1 MNSISLSPSSG
12 LPVRPYMHPKLTAL
26 FFAQLLPTI
35 ALGSMSVSP
44 AAAKPANCAESA
56 SAACYF
62 SFEPA
67 GVKGRLHYYASQSP
81 VTGTPGP
88 APVRALIA
96 VHGHSRDA
104 NRTFNAALLAV
115 KRANV
120 INKTLVVAPVF
131 QVAASIASKCQTVG
145 VPKAQEGDLLWT
157 CGTWLKG
164 GAASNDGDFTS
175 FAALDALITELGRR
189 WPSLHSITIVG
200 FSAGAQ
206 MVQHYIAFAAAQDA
220 GDVAIRYV
228 VADPGTWLYFNDL
241 RPQPVL
247 DGQAVDWSKCSGGA
261 DFLGNCKLE
270 FTKMKAQCP
279 RFNRWKYGTA
289 GLPESLR
296 RGAAQARAR
305 YAEADIRYLEGALDS
320 GAAFG
325 AAYKILDKSCAAS
338 AQGPYRLQRGIA
350 YAQYDRTVLAPGK
363 QRKVV
368 VVPGCA
374 HDAACV
380 FASDAARAALFG
392 P

>member
-1 MNSISLSPSSG
+1 
-12 LPVRPYMHPKLTAL
+12 MHPRPTAL
-26 FFAQLLPTI
+26 FFAQLLLTI
-35 ALGSMSVSP
+35 ALGSMSADT
-44 AAAKPANCAESA
+44 AAAKPANCADRA

-67 GVKGRLHYYASQSP
+67 GVNGRLHYYASQSP

-88 APVRALIA
+88 APVRALVA

-104 NRTFNAALLAV
+104 NRAFNAALLAA

-120 INKTLVVAPVF
+120 INETLVVAPVF
-131 QVAASIASKCQTVG
+131 QVATGNAAKCQTGG

-164 GAASNDGDFTS
+164 GAASDGKGFTS
-175 FAALDALITELGRR
+175 FAALDALITELVRR
-189 WPSLHSITIVG
+189 WPSLRSITIAG

-206 MVQHYIAFAAAQDA
+206 MVQHYIGFAAGEAA
-220 GDVAIRYV
+220 GHVAIRYV
-228 VADPGTWLYFNDL
+228 VADPGTWLYLDDL
-241 RPQPVL
+241 RPQPAL

-270 FTKMKAQCP
+270 FTNMQAQCP
-279 RFNRWKYGTA
+279 RLNRWKYGTD
-289 GLPESLR
+289 GLPRILR
-296 RGAAQARAR
+296 RGAAEARAR

-320 GAAFG
+320 GAAPG